1 MEQANRQGR
10 ASTRRTHG
18 DDERMPVNERSPALL
33 LDKVV
38 KTYGP
43 VRAVDGVGLTAH
55 AGEFIALLG
64 PNGAG
69 KSTLFQLLSGLFL
82 PDSGRI
88 EVMGH
93 DMSRDAVP
101 ALAEL
106 GIVFQQ
112 PTLDLELS
120 VTANLLFHAGLHG
133 MPRSVAK
140 ARIEEELIRL
150 GLKDRAHDKAA
161 TLSGG
166 NRRRVELARALLHKP
181 RVLLMD
187 EPTVGLDPASRADLL
202 KLLLTMRTERGVAIL
217 WATHLCDEVPD
228 ADRVIVLHR
237 GKVLADTTPAKLVA
251 SAGAA
256 TIEAAFLSMTGDG
269 AKRT

>member
-1 MEQANRQGR
+1 VYKQSADAPMQ
-10 ASTRRTHG
+10 
-18 DDERMPVNERSPALL
+18 VPALL
-33 LDKVV
+33 LDNVV

-43 VRAVDGVGLTAH
+43 IRAVDGVSFKAN

-69 KSTLFQLLSGLFL
+69 KSTLFQLLSGLFTA
-82 PDSGRI
+82 DSGRI

-93 DMSRDAVP
+93 DMSRDPVP
-101 ALAEL
+101 ALAGL

-133 MPRSVAK
+133 MPRAT
-140 ARIEEELIRL
+140 ARRRIEQELVQV
-150 GLKDRAHDKAA
+150 GLTERAHDKTAQ
-161 TLSGG
+161 LSGG
-166 NRRRVELARALLHKP
+166 NRRRVELARALLHEP
-181 RVLLMD
+181 RLLLMD
-187 EPTVGLDPASRADLL
+187 EPTVGLDPASRGDLL
-202 KLLLTMRTERGVAIL
+202 KQLLVLRRERQVAIL

-237 GKVLADTTPAKLVA
+237 GKVLTDTTPARLIA
-251 SAGAA
+251 TSGAA
-256 TIEAAFLSMTGDG
+256 SIEEAFLAMTGAG
-269 AKRT
+269 RGEGV

>member
-1 MEQANRQGR
+1 M
-10 ASTRRTHG
+10 
-18 DDERMPVNERSPALL
+18 VNEQRAEAPMQVPALL
-33 LDKVV
+33 LDDVV

-43 VRAVDGVGLTAH
+43 IRAVDGVSFKAQ

-69 KSTLFQLLSGLFL
+69 KSTLFQLLSGLFTA
-82 PDSGRI
+82 DSGRI

-93 DMSRDAVP
+93 DMSRDPVP
-101 ALAEL
+101 ALAGL

-133 MPRSVAK
+133 MPRAT
-140 ARIEEELIRL
+140 ALRRIAQELAQV
-150 GLKDRAHDKAA
+150 GLTERAHDKTAQ
-161 TLSGG
+161 LSGG
-166 NRRRVELARALLHKP
+166 NRRRVELARALLHEP
-181 RVLLMD
+181 RLLLMD
-187 EPTVGLDPASRADLL
+187 EPTVGLDPASRVDLL
-202 KLLLTMRTERGVAIL
+202 KQLLILRRERQVAIL

-237 GKVLADTTPAKLVA
+237 GKVLTDTTPARLIA
-251 SAGAA
+251 TSGAA
-256 TIEAAFLSMTGDG
+256 SIEDAFLAMTG
-269 AKRT
+269 A

>member
-1 MEQANRQGR
+1 MDEGR
-10 ASTRRTHG
+10 TRV
-18 DDERMPVNERSPALL
+18 DEHVNSGHAGMGPPALL
-33 LDKVV
+33 LDNVIKS
-38 KTYGP
+38 YGP
-43 VRAVDGVGLTAH
+43 VRAVNGVNLTAR

-93 DMSRDAVP
+93 DMSRDPVP
-101 ALAEL
+101 ALAQL

-133 MPRSVAK
+133 MPRALAQERI
-140 ARIEEELIRL
+140 ARELERL
-150 GLKDRAHDKAA
+150 ALKDRAYDKTAK
-161 TLSGG
+161 LSGG
-166 NRRRVELARALLHKP
+166 NRRRVELARALLHEP

-187 EPTVGLDPASRADLL
+187 EPTVGLDPASRTDLL
-202 KLLLTMRTERGVAIL
+202 KLLLTMRTERSVAVL
-217 WATHLCDEVPD
+217 WATHLCDEVAD

-237 GKVLADTTPAKLVA
+237 GKVLADTPPATLVKA
-251 SAGAA
+251 AGTA
-256 TIEAAFLSMTGDG
+256 TIEEAFLAMTGDAG
-269 AKRT
+269 K

>member
-1 MEQANRQGR
+1 MVTEK
-10 ASTRRTHG
+10 
-18 DDERMPVNERSPALL
+18 RSDRDAGAPALL

-43 VRAVDGVGLTAH
+43 IRAVDGVSLKAQ
-55 AGEFIALLG
+55 AGEFIALMG

-69 KSTLFQLLSGLFL
+69 KSTLFQLLSGLCTA
-82 PDSGRI
+82 DSGRI

-93 DMSRDAVP
+93 DMSRDPVP

-112 PTLDLELS
+112 PTLDLELT

-133 MPRSVAK
+133 MPRSTAL
-140 ARIEEELIRL
+140 ARIEEELAHL
-150 GLKDRAHDKAA
+150 SLADRAHDKTAQ
-161 TLSGG
+161 LSGG
-166 NRRRVELARALLHKP
+166 NRRRVELARALLHRP
-181 RVLLMD
+181 RLLLMD
-187 EPTVGLDPASRADLL
+187 EPTVGLDPASRSELL
-202 KLLLTMRTERGVAIL
+202 KQLLAMRRERQVAIL

-237 GKVLADTTPAKLVA
+237 GKVLADTTPPKLIETSGKA
-251 SAGAA
+251 S
-256 TIEAAFLSMTGDG
+256 IEEAFLAMTGTARG
-269 AKRT
+269 P